1 MSVFDHIPTSINSP
15 IESEFFPVPRR
26 RKRKP
31 ISLTE
36 LLLGGL
42 PKGFYPTYSQNVMN
56 MNPAQYELP
65 PDVGGSA
72 DDQYRRAEEANRFTE
87 FSVEVAA
94 EGTNRH
100 RPPKSHFIVPNS
112 PRFPPFLPPYPPSP
126 SSPSSNKKPQPED
139 IKEEPG
145 QKSEKTRRS
154 KRLREK
160 RDAKENA
167 QENSYDSVDVDESGY
182 K

>member
-26 RKRKP
+26 RKRRP

-72 DDQYRRAEEANRFTE
+72 DDQYKRAEEANRFTE
-87 FSVEVAA
+87 FGVEVAA
-94 EGTNRH
+94 EGRNRH
-100 RPPKSHFIVPNS
+100 RPPVGHFIVPNS
-112 PRFPPFLPPYPPSP
+112 PRFPPFLPPYPRRKINQKDRAVLNVSRQRR
-126 SSPSSNKKPQPED
+126 KKIPP
-139 IKEEPG
+139 IP
-145 QKSEKTRRS
+145 
-154 KRLREK
+154 
-160 RDAKENA
+160 
-167 QENSYDSVDVDESGY
+167 
-182 K
+182 

>member
-112 PRFPPFLPPYPPSP
+112 PQSQFFTPYPSSPPSP
-126 SSPSSNKKPQPED
+126 SSPPPTH
-139 IKEEPG
+139 I
-145 QKSEKTRRS
+145 
-154 KRLREK
+154 
-160 RDAKENA
+160 
-167 QENSYDSVDVDESGY
+167 
-182 K
+182 

>member
-87 FSVEVAA
+87 FGVEVAA

-100 RPPKSHFIVPNS
+100 RPPKRHFIVPNS
-112 PRFPPFLPPYPPSP
+112 PQFPFLPPDPSLPPSP
-126 SSPSSNKKPQPED
+126 SSNKIPQPED
-139 IKEEPG
+139 IKKGPG
-145 QKSEKTRRS
+145 QKSKKTRRS
-154 KRLREK
+154 KRLIEK
-160 RDAKENA
+160 RVAKENA